1 MLRKNSKIDKDF
13 QVKDVKQSS
22 KQLKGY
28 LFNQQSKQLD
38 KFQVTSEQNKA
49 LIFQHNLEKQ
59 QESNFLL
66 RALKMKRQQDG
77 KLPKIDEEIDDQ
89 TYRNAIVAN
98 EESQNE
104 FSVARKKISIKDWI
118 LYPTN
123 KYLLRLNFLSC
134 TLVFYDC
141 FMVPFKNTYGS

>member
-1 MLRKNSKIDKDF
+1 
-13 QVKDVKQSS
+13 
-22 KQLKGY
+22 
-28 LFNQQSKQLD
+28 
-38 KFQVTSEQNKA
+38 
-49 LIFQHNLEKQ
+49 
-59 QESNFLL
+59 
-66 RALKMKRQQDG
+66 MKRQQDG
-77 KLPKIDEEIDDQ
+77 KLPKVDQEIDGQ

-98 EESQNE
+98 QESQNE

-141 FMVPFKNTYGS
+141 FMVPFKNTYGSKIFKENEKTLLIVDNITKLIFSLDVFLGFRKAYLGEDG